1 MFIFPR
7 FWREVGEQPCLWSTL
22 KLKFL
27 AVNGKPNKDTDGPT
41 GWTQDLQRVLSMKR
55 LQALQQLN
63 LDFSFTVQDVVWRD
77 CIRFLQIITRNSP
90 TVRKLSLE
98 SLHLADPLPP
108 SKVLAEQLVAKL
120 VNFEQVDFGT
130 DGFLRDHHWDA
141 GDNSVA
147 NALLRRLAP
156 AAMAAVLSSGEGSK
170 LWVLSMPAYPRVIKE
185 ALAEARKFLTVNINF
200 ITHRIIVDF

>member
-7 FWREVGEQPCLWSTL
+7 FWREVGEQPCLWSSL

-27 AVNGKPNKDTDGPT
+27 AVDGKPNKDTDGPT
-41 GWTQDLQRVLSMKR
+41 GWTQDLQRVLRMKR

-63 LDFSFTVQDVVWRD
+63 LDFSLTVQDVLLQD
-77 CIRFLQIITRNSP
+77 CIRFLQIIIRNSP
-90 TVRKLSLE
+90 TVGKLSLE

-108 SKVLAEQLVAKL
+108 SQALAEKLVAKL

-130 DGFLRDHHWDA
+130 DGFLREHC
-141 GDNSVA
+141 VA
-147 NALLRRLAP
+147 SALLRRL
-156 AAMAAVLSSGEGSK
+156 AAVLSSGEGSK
-170 LWVLSMPAYPRVIKE
+170 LRVLSMPAYPRVKEVKE

>member
-7 FWREVGEQPCLWSTL
+7 FWREVGEQPCLWSSL

-27 AVNGKPNKDTDGPT
+27 AVDGKPNKDTDGPT
-41 GWTQDLQRVLSMKR
+41 GWTKDLQRVLSMKR

-63 LDFSFTVQDVVWRD
+63 LDFSFTVQDVPLRD
-77 CIRFLQIITRNSP
+77 CIRFLQIIIRNSP

-108 SKVLAEQLVAKL
+108 SQVLAEKLVTKL

-130 DGFLRDHHWDA
+130 DGFLRDLWTW
-141 GDNSVA
+141 DNSVA
-147 NALLRRLAP
+147 NALLRRL
-156 AAMAAVLSSGEGSK
+156 AAVLSSGEGSK
-170 LWVLSMPAYPRVIKE
+170 LWVLSMPAFLRVIKE
-185 ALAEARKFLTVNINF
+185 ALAEARKFLTVNINM
-200 ITHRIIVDF
+200 ITHRIVVDF